1 MSAWL
6 ARGGRALDPVVRRA
20 SLSYCRPKAPRRR
33 RRCRRAA
40 AAVAAAAVAPTGE
53 SEWEEAGGPRPWTRT
68 ADPPPEHT
76 APGEFDENG
85 NGQAVGN
92 LGGNMWVVQWETLEP
107 SGKADWR

>member
-20 SLSYCRPKAPRRR
+20 SLSYSRPKHLAAAAA
-33 RRCRRAA
+33 AA
-40 AAVAAAAVAPTGE
+40 AAVPVPPTGE